1 MGWAFTFTDLAF
13 SRSEFVKVMVF
24 LRVLA
29 VSGCE
34 RGCDMGVRCFSER
47 VNAHIPWRSRRDP
60 HQASHPSSRC
70 LPAGG
75 QVPPS
80 GGLCRRDYFVLF
92 FGSVALS
99 ISGLTFCSM
108 PRRDGLRTTS
118 FAGMRLMLKRS
129 ANSAPNFRAMRS

>member
-13 SRSEFVKVMVF
+13 SRSEFVKVIVF

-29 VSGCE
+29 VFGCE
-34 RGCDMGVRCFSER
+34 RGRDMGFRCFSER

-60 HQASHPSSRC
+60 LSASSSSLWRR
-70 LPAGG
+70 PFGG
-75 QVPPS
+75 QGPPS
-80 GGLCRRDYFVLF
+80 GGLCRRGYFVLF
-92 FGSVALS
+92 SGSVALS

-108 PRRDGLRTTS
+108 PRRDGFRTTS

-129 ANSAPNFRAMRS
+129 ANSTPNFRVIRS